1 MKEPLKIVVIGG
13 GPAGAVIARQL
24 VKYGMK
30 VTVLEANAAPLQ
42 KPGECLPPNIKP
54 LLRKLE
60 LDHLLSKHKH
70 SYSNQAA
77 WGSNEIID
85 ENFINGIHGS
95 GTHIDRKLFEQDL
108 ANEAQNEGV
117 IWYNEHI
124 LRNCTRIDK
133 EWHLEVE
140 YLGNKRKFLADFIID
155 ASGRKSIIGRSLNI
169 KRVTLG
175 KLVGVSAIISGNT
188 VLNAST
194 LIETCANGWWYS
206 ASLPSNKLIVSFMTD
221 SDQILKLK
229 ANNNDGFNSL
239 LYKTNHVKKRVVQC
253 LGADK
258 SIITSL
264 STHAANSS
272 RLEQITGEGWLAV
285 GDAACTYDPLSSYG
299 ITAAIGTAYYGG
311 CAINDHFQGKKESF
325 LTYNYLMDK
334 MYSTYLPMIATSYCQ
349 EKRWNNYAF
358 WERRNYDQMKN

>member
-1 MKEPLKIVVIGG
+1 MKESLKIVVIGG

-24 VKYGMK
+24 AKYNMK
-30 VTVLEANAAPLQ
+30 VTVLEANAAPPQ

-77 WGSNEIID
+77 WESNEIID
-85 ENFINGIHGS
+85 ENFINGIHGT
-95 GTHIDRKLFEQDL
+95 GTHINRKLFEQDL

-124 LRNCTRIDK
+124 LRNCTRIDN
-133 EWHLEVE
+133 EWHLEVD
-140 YLGNKRKFLADFIID
+140 YLGNKKKFLAGFVID
-155 ASGRKSIIGRSLNI
+155 ASGRKSIVARYLNI
-169 KRVTLG
+169 KRATLD
-175 KLVGVSAIISGNT
+175 KLVGVSAIITGNS

-229 ANNNDGFNSL
+229 ANKNDGFHNL
-239 LYKTNHVKKRVVQC
+239 LHKTNHVKKRVVQC
-253 LGADK
+253 IGSDK
-258 SIITSL
+258 NITTSL
-264 STHAANSS
+264 SIHPANSS
-272 RLEQITGEGWLAV
+272 RLEQITGGGWLAV

-299 ITAAIGTAYYGG
+299 ITAAIGTAYYGS
-311 CAINDHFQGKKESF
+311 CAIKDHFQGKKEAF
-325 LTYNYLMDK
+325 LTYKYLMDK
-334 MYSTYLPMIATSYCQ
+334 MYNTYLPMITTSYYQ
-349 EKRWNNYAF
+349 EKRWKDYDF
-358 WERRNYDQMKN
+358 WKRRNYN